1 MGSLGP
7 ALISMDSTG
16 LLTILF
22 ALGYIGVM
30 VYLANLVEA
39 VRVMPEGTEAELPPT
54 LRAAPQ
60 AAALRW
66 MQYGLVAIVFS
77 LGVLVLQAALVS
89 GLAGADGELISVE
102 VDMVSAV
109 VVFVLAAGSSLA
121 GYWAISSPPARQ
133 WLRAHLPPSTTYNP
147 DSSVHTTAIVLV
159 LAVTVWAM
167 AAFVLQGGLSGYAE
181 SLETNAVRPVDLA
194 FQAVLQVVI
203 AVLGV
208 GLALRRSLPAVLER
222 LALRLP
228 TNADLIW
235 GVGIGGLFIAVMMVF
250 SALWAALVSPE
261 VFAEQTQAVN
271 QLNTAF
277 ATLPLAFVVAVS
289 AAVGEEIWIRGALQ
303 PVFGIVL
310 TSVFFTALHTQV
322 ALTPATLLIFVVS
335 LGLGWL
341 RQRQSTTA
349 AIVAHFVYNF
359 VPLAL
364 LSTAAGIF

>member
-1 MGSLGP
+1 
-7 ALISMDSTG
+7 MDPTG
-16 LLTILF
+16 LLTVLF

-39 VRVMPEGTEAELPPT
+39 ARVMPEGTDAHLPPT

-66 MQYGLVAIVFS
+66 MQYGLVAVVFS

-89 GLAGADGELISVE
+89 GLASPGSELAALEIDTS
-102 VDMVSAV
+102 SAA
-109 VVFVLAAGSSLA
+109 VVFVLAAACSLA
-121 GYWAISSPPARQ
+121 SYWAVSSAPMRQ
-133 WLRAHLPPSTTYNP
+133 WLRAHLPASVTYDP

-159 LAVTVWAM
+159 LAVMVWAM
-167 AAFVLQGGLSGYAE
+167 AAFVLQGGLSGYAA
-181 SLETNAVRPVDLA
+181 SLEANAVRPVDLV
-194 FQAVLQVVI
+194 FQAVLQVVV

-228 TNADLIW
+228 TNADLMW

-271 QLNTAF
+271 QLNAAF

-303 PVFGIVL
+303 PVFGIGL
-310 TSVFFTALHTQV
+310 TSVFFTLLHTQV
-322 ALTPATLLIFVVS
+322 TLTPAALLIFVIS

-349 AIVAHFVYNF
+349 AVIAHFVYNF

-364 LSTAAGIF
+364 LSTTAGVF